1 MDYKHHAQA
10 GFVCNIAPATA
21 AMLRPR
27 IKDMFY
33 TITHMFKLL
42 THNFVNVNIS
52 DNNSIYTLILFYN
65 ISLNY

>member
-10 GFVCNIAPATA
+10 GFACNMAPATA
-21 AMLRPR
+21 AMLRPD

-42 THNFVNVNIS
+42 NT
-52 DNNSIYTLILFYN
+52 
-65 ISLNY
+65 